1 MHIRRPAVMQLASL
15 NIAAKSSNYSFHGD
29 LLSVSRFCWGYE
41 NLCFAVALFLFMKFE
56 KIHSKTESCFVTEL
70 LYSSNRSKKV
80 FWKLVTEPF
89 FHGSFQTW
97 QVMPAIYVLSASLFS
112 LIEPQTEW
120 ARFIIRRQSLFTDF
134 LSLSSAPYDEE
145 RCSWGRFYLL
155 ASFMLS
161 KF

>member
-112 LIEPQTEW
+112 LIEPQTVMSTFHHK
-120 ARFIIRRQSLFTDF
+120 ASIIVYRFPFTLLSAIRRRKVFLRTLLF
-134 LSLSSAPYDEE
+134 A
-145 RCSWGRFYLL
+145 CLL
-155 ASFMLS
+155 HAL
-161 KF
+161 